1 MGDVAGVQKKI
12 ILKVSD
18 YRSALIQSRYLA
30 KKGLEVYEYRIES
43 GVNCGGHAFL
53 EAKKL
58 MPDVLREF
66 VAKKGE
72 LFATTSDMIAKFS
85 QSAAGRAVAESLLTR
100 KTARDV
106 AEKDVAVKNSVMGMF
121 AKIAPPNAPARIT
134 VQGGL
139 CTAEDVEAAL
149 ALGADGVGVG
159 TPFLLVPQAT
169 SADDETR
176 RLLASATSAD
186 VLLSHASPLG
196 IPFMNLR
203 TSSAAELCRK
213 KIAAYFENR
222 ILRGGAQLNGEVV
235 PSVLDALLRNAP
247 VTAHEIRVA
256 ATEVTN
262 AEVSTVAVATSSA
275 AVVENS
281 AAAVATD
288 SAAATASV
296 ATAADLSNTA
306 SDDVKPGFSCRQH
319 YLCRSIPGFDH
330 PVCMASREYVLHR
343 LAEIDCEET
352 AALNAMRS
360 SAAVNDDISRTMI
373 KTPPDVSAASCAI
386 ANIDKFAA
394 TSVKSALTSSADA
407 FAEENVVRE
416 KFNALRRETLS
427 RECICRFL
435 GNAGREEIRKRRPS
449 LRYESKDV
457 AAARGLCETHRRE
470 PVSVCPGPNIAYFN
484 REYTLLEMMQ
494 HLYGTGPRLIPANA
508 PRAFELEARL
518 LKTLVV

>member
-1 MGDVAGVQKKI
+1 MGDVAAPQKKI

-66 VAKKGE
+66 VAKKSE

-100 KTARDV
+100 KAARDV
-106 AEKDVAVKNSVMGMF
+106 AEKDGAEKAAVKISAMGMLT
-121 AKIAPPNAPARIT
+121 KIVPPNAPARIT
-134 VQGGL
+134 AQGGL
-139 CTAEDVEAAL
+139 CTAEDVDATL

-176 RLLASATSAD
+176 RLLATATSAD
-186 VLLSHASPLG
+186 VQLSHASPLG

-222 ILRGGAQLNGEVV
+222 ILKG
-235 PSVLDALLRNAP
+235 
-247 VTAHEIRVA
+247 TAKF
-256 ATEVTN
+256 ATEN
-262 AEVSTVAVATSSA
+262 AEVSTAAIAVATSSTA
-275 AVVENS
+275 SVVGNS

-288 SAAATASV
+288 SAAATATV
-296 ATAADLSNTA
+296 ATAAALPNTA
-306 SDDVKPGFSCRQH
+306 SDDVKPGFPCRQH

-343 LAEIDCEET
+343 LAEIDCEEA
-352 AALNAMRS
+352 AALNAVCS

-407 FAEENVVRE
+407 SAEEIAVRE

-457 AAARGLCETHRRE
+457 AAARGLCEMHCRE
-470 PVSVCPGPNIAYFN
+470 PVSVCPGPNIAYFD

-494 HLYGTGPRLIPANA
+494 HLYGTGPRLISADVPC
-508 PRAFELEARL
+508 AFELEEKL
-518 LKTLVV
+518 FKSL

>member
-1 MGDVAGVQKKI
+1 M
-12 ILKVSD
+12 
-18 YRSALIQSRYLA
+18 
-30 KKGLEVYEYRIES
+30 
-43 GVNCGGHAFL
+43 
-53 EAKKL
+53 
-58 MPDVLREF
+58 
-66 VAKKGE
+66 
-72 LFATTSDMIAKFS
+72 
-85 QSAAGRAVAESLLTR
+85 
-100 KTARDV
+100 
-106 AEKDVAVKNSVMGMF
+106 
-121 AKIAPPNAPARIT
+121 
-134 VQGGL
+134 
-139 CTAEDVEAAL
+139 
-149 ALGADGVGVG
+149 
-159 TPFLLVPQAT
+159 
-169 SADDETR
+169 
-176 RLLASATSAD
+176 
-186 VLLSHASPLG
+186 
-196 IPFMNLR
+196 
-203 TSSAAELCRK
+203 
-213 KIAAYFENR
+213 
-222 ILRGGAQLNGEVV
+222 
-235 PSVLDALLRNAP
+235 LDALLRNAP
-247 VTAHEIRVA
+247 VTAQEIRVA

-407 FAEENVVRE
+407 FSEENVVRE